1 MRMKL
6 TRENEHLVLE
16 NQKLVHYI
24 VRKMWKT
31 STSTEYED
39 LVSIGTIGL
48 VKAAIQF
55 DQSKGIKFSSYA
67 CTCIKNEI
75 LIHFKKA
82 NNYANDISIDEP
94 IQDDGENRTLT
105 VGDLIE
111 HPESNF
117 VEKIINEEAFMELIR
132 IVLNCLKNRDRII
145 MLYRIGGISQIDIA
159 KILQISNRYVSAI
172 ESRAISKIRKVANH
186 PIDYKEV
193 FSMEIIG
200 DKYIISFSPKDITN
214 LNKIF
219 VGHLQNL
226 TTTESSPDFKV
237 NCNRE
242 RILVQI
248 PAHPESFSFIAQI
261 IQKIDHWCMTF
272 VSDADNTT

>member
-6 TRENEHLVLE
+6 TREKEHLVLE
-16 NQKLVHYI
+16 NQKLVYYI
-24 VRKMWKT
+24 VRKMGKT
-31 STSTEYED
+31 PTSTEYED

-67 CTCIKNEI
+67 YTCIKNEI

-94 IQDDGENRTLT
+94 IQDDGENKTLT

-172 ESRAISKIRKVANH
+172 ESRAISKIRKVTNH

-219 VGHLQNL
+219 VRHLQNL
-226 TTTESSPDFKV
+226 TTTENSPDFKV

-242 RILVQI
+242 RIVVQI

-261 IQKIDHWCMTF
+261 IQKIDYWCMTF